1 MTAPP
6 PSAGYPGRP
15 AGRAPIPITM
25 STSSAFPETIA
36 TAFALAA
43 GIGYDG
49 LELMVMAD
57 QLSQQADPLR
67 QLMDRHQLPILS
79 VHSPCLLISSRVWST
94 DPLVKLARSIDLAEQ
109 VGASV
114 VVVHPPF
121 VWQRAAAADFTGAV
135 AELQARTD
143 VRIAV
148 ENMFPLTV
156 GRGRFRMNAYRP
168 HWNPV
173 PLGHRYFTLD
183 LSHTATAGVD
193 ALEMMDQMGEGLV
206 HLHLTDGGGST
217 KDEHLVPGRGG
228 QPCVEVLEGLVANE
242 FPGSVCVEISTRGI
256 SRKQREAD
264 LEQSLAFARLALH
277 QS

>member
-1 MTAPP
+1 MTDPSA
-6 PSAGYPGRP
+6 SAGYPGRP
-15 AGRAPIPITM
+15 AGRAPIPVTL
-25 STSSAFPETIA
+25 STSSTFPETIE

-57 QLSQQADPLR
+57 QLSQQPDPLR
-67 QLMDRHQLPILS
+67 QLMDRYELPILS

-94 DPLVKLARSIDLAEQ
+94 DPMVKLARSIDLAEQ

-121 VWQRAAAADFTGAV
+121 VWQRAAAADFVGAV
-135 AELQARTD
+135 AELQGRTQ

-156 GRGRFRMNAYRP
+156 GRGRFRVNAYRP

-173 PLGHRYFTLD
+173 PFGHRYFTLD

-193 ALEMMDQMGEGLV
+193 ALAMMDQMGEALV

-228 QPCVEVLEGLVANE
+228 QPCAEVLESLAANG
-242 FPGSVCVEISTRGI
+242 FRGSVCVEISTRGI

-264 LEQSLAFARLALH
+264 LVQSLAFARLALH
-277 QS
+277 RS